1 MAFDA
6 TLGGSAANSYVDL
19 VYANDFFTLS
29 PYAAQWAAFS
39 DDAKNIALVQACAA
53 LETVS
58 YAGTRCSP
66 STDDANLA
74 QALAWP
80 RSGASCDGIQSSC
93 GAIPKAI
100 NDAQCLLALNLAT
113 SPDAITGPIGGG
125 GGATQAGTFV
135 SKQQLGDLVQ
145 EFSAYPSG
153 ESGTDSCVDCSTP
166 EVIAKFP
173 WLKGMLS
180 CWADISTGSTSK
192 VLLRVRS

>member
-19 VYANDFFTLS
+19 AYADAYFSLS
-29 PYAAQWAAFS
+29 PYWAQWNEFS
-39 DDAKNIALVQACAA
+39 RTSREIALVQACSA

-58 YAGTRCSP
+58 FAGTRCDP
-66 STDDANLA
+66 STNDANSP

-80 RSGASCDGIQSSC
+80 RSGASCDGVSSSC
-93 GAIPKAI
+93 GSIPKAVK
-100 NDAQCLLALNLAT
+100 DAQCLLALNLAT
-113 SPDAITGPIGGG
+113 SPDSINGPIGGG
-125 GGATQAGTFV
+125 GTNQAGTYV

-153 ESGTDSCVDCSTP
+153 ETGGDSCIDCTTP
-166 EVIAKFP
+166 DVIATYP
-173 WLKGMLS
+173 WLKGMLG
-180 CWADISTGSTSK
+180 CWASISTGASK

>member
-19 VYANDFFTLS
+19 AYADDYFTLS

-39 DDAKNIALVQACAA
+39 DDAKQIALVQACAA
-53 LETVS
+53 LETVD
-58 YAGTRCSP
+58 YAGTRCDP
-66 STDDANLA
+66 STDDANVP

-80 RSGASCDGIQSSC
+80 RSGASCDGVSSSC
-93 GAIPKAI
+93 AAIPKAVK
-100 NDAQCLLALNLAT
+100 DAQCLLSLNLAT
-113 SPDAITGPIGGG
+113 SPDSINGPIGGG
-125 GGATQAGTFV
+125 GGATAAGTYV

-153 ESGTDSCVDCSTP
+153 ETGGDSCIDCATP
-166 EVIAKFP
+166 DVIATYP
-173 WLKGMLS
+173 WLKGMLG
-180 CWADISTGSTSK
+180 CWATISTSTSK

>member
-6 TLGGSAANSYVDL
+6 TLGGSTANSYVDL
-19 VYANDFFTLS
+19 IYADDYFVLS
-29 PYAAQWAAFS
+29 PYAAQWTAFA
-39 DDAKNIALVQACAA
+39 DDAKQIALVQACSA
-53 LETVS
+53 LETID
-58 YAGTRCSP
+58 YAGSRCTP
-66 STDDANLA
+66 STDDTDSP

-80 RSGASCDGIQSSC
+80 RSGASCDGIQASC
-93 GAIPKAI
+93 AAIPKAVK
-100 NDAQCLLALNLAT
+100 DSQCLLALNLAT
-113 SPDAITGPIGGG
+113 NPDAISGPIGGG

-153 ESGTDSCVDCSTP
+153 ETSTDSCVDCSTP
-166 EVIAKFP
+166 AVIAKFP
-173 WLKGMLS
+173 WLKGALS